1 MVVLGEML
9 EVGGC
14 IATASK
20 CDVEAVV
27 VGQSLYDSRILHVVA
42 NAPNS
47 LDIHFSVFEREV
59 IWFCPYIGDSFSQD
73 VDVEI
78 VAENVVATFWQI
90 LFEPW

>member
-1 MVVLGEML
+1 MCGTSWVEDIEKCSLADDVRFSAFLIVTCKDNVSYMVVLGEML

-47 LDIHFSVFEREV
+47 
-59 IWFCPYIGDSFSQD
+59 
-73 VDVEI
+73 
-78 VAENVVATFWQI
+78 
-90 LFEPW
+90 